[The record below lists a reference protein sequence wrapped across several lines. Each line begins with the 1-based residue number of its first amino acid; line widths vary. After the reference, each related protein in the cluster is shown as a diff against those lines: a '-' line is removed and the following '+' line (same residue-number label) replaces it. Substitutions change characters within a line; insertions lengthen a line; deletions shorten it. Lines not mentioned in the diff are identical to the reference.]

1 MAPGGGTGKIFSAT
15 YSNVP
20 VYEYNVNGN
29 HVMRRRSDDWINAT
43 HILKVA
49 EFDKPARTRILER
62 EVQKG
67 VHEKI
72 QGGYGKYQGTWV
84 PLHEGRDLAQRNGV
98 LEKLRP
104 IFDYVPGN
112 ESPPPAPKHTTAA
125 SNKPKIPKA
134 LAAPRRAPKSKPVPA
149 PSQMSEDHY
158 DNISTQLNDD
168 DSPNNS
174 PVFSGS
180 EGDMLQTSQQSTASR
195 KRKRISNHARAIS
208 VIDAQHLMY
217 ADELL
222 DYFML
227 SAAAEGPMHGYI
239 PPEPPVHF
247 EVDRPIDDK
256 GHTALHWGAA
266 MGDIEVVKTL
276 VARGANKAAMSDET
290 ETPLMRAVLFTNN
303 FEKQTM
309 PKLVHLL
316 QDTIDVRDSYGSNVF
331 HHLAATTSS
340 LSKLKCA
347 RYYSET
353 IINKLSEMRSSQDL
367 VNILNT
373 QDRAG
378 DTALHIAAK
387 NAARK
392 CVRSFSGHGADGDIR
407 NKKGVTANE
416 LIREFNARR
425 TERYPQASSSP
436 FQLDSKLNGQD
447 IMLAESGN
455 LSFMSNGGHSEAAM
469 IVTSQIAPLISEKTE
484 KLAAAFDKELEEKQ
498 ADLSEALRLLE
509 NMERER
515 HLIRQQT
522 FALMT
527 KEEDESVITAQ
538 REEYAALIR
547 ENESLLEQSQHAHL
561 HSLVRAK
568 ESRISPP
575 VYHTCGLGRNTE
587 EEMREKLQLA
597 YALHEEQVTR
607 VALVKEVVQNMAS
620 AGMSEKGNDF
630 KKLIASAIDVEEDEV
645 ENMIPDLLDELELSK
660 MEDVRPQTPVNRVNK
675 S

>member
-1 MAPGGGTGKIFSAT
+1 M
-15 YSNVP
+15 
-20 VYEYNVNGN
+20 
-29 HVMRRRSDDWINAT
+29 
-43 HILKVA
+43 
-49 EFDKPARTRILER
+49 
-62 EVQKG
+62 
-67 VHEKI
+67 
-72 QGGYGKYQGTWV
+72 
-84 PLHEGRDLAQRNGV
+84 
-98 LEKLRP
+98 
-104 IFDYVPGN
+104 
-112 ESPPPAPKHTTAA
+112 
-125 SNKPKIPKA
+125 
-134 LAAPRRAPKSKPVPA
+134 PA

-158 DNISTQLNDD
+158 DNISAQLNDD
-168 DSPNNS
+168 DSPDNS
-174 PVFSGS
+174 PIVSGS
-180 EGDMLQTSQQSTASR
+180 EDNILQLSQQSKASR
-195 KRKRISNHARAIS
+195 KRKRDSNHARAIS
-208 VIDAQHLMY
+208 VLDAQHLMY

-227 SAAAEGPMHGYI
+227 SAAAEGAMHCYI

-266 MGDIEVVKTL
+266 MGDIEVVKIL
-276 VARGANKAAMSDET
+276 IARGANKAAMSVET

-316 QDTIDVRDSYGSNVF
+316 QDTIDVRDSYGANVF

-340 LSKLKCA
+340 FSKLKCA

-367 VNILNT
+367 INVLNT

-392 CVRSFSGHGADGDIR
+392 CVRSFSGHGADGDIP

-416 LIREFNARR
+416 LIRELNARR

-436 FQLDSKLNGQD
+436 FQLDSKPNGQE
-447 IMLAESGN
+447 IMLADSGN
-455 LSFMSNGGHSEAAM
+455 LSFMSNGCHSEAAM

-498 ADLSEALRLLE
+498 ADLSEALRLYE
-509 NMERER
+509 NMEREL
-515 HLIRQQT
+515 HQVRQQN
-522 FALMT
+522 FIYMT
-527 KEEDESVITAQ
+527 KEEDDSVTTSQ
-538 REEYAALIR
+538 REEYAALLR
-547 ENESLLEQSQHAHL
+547 ENESLLEQSQHANL
-561 HSLVRAK
+561 HNLVRAK
-568 ESRISPP
+568 ESRLSPP
-575 VYHTCGLGRNTE
+575 VYHTCGLGSDTE
-587 EEMREKLQLA
+587 EDMKVKLHLA
-597 YALHEEQVTR
+597 LALHEEQVTR
-607 VALVKEVVQNMAS
+607 VALVKEVVQHMGS

-630 KKLIASAIDVEEDEV
+630 KRLISNAIGVNEDEV
-645 ENMIPDLLDELELSK
+645 EDMIPELLEELELSK
-660 MEDVRPQTPVNRVNK
+660 MEDARPHTPAYRVNN